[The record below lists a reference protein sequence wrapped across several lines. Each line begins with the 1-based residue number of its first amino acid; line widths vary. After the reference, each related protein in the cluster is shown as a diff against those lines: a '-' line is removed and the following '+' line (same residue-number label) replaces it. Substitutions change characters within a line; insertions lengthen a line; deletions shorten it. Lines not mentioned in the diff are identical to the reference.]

1 MPCKTF
7 NLCQAKYFTFA
18 FLLLTFAFIA
28 YTDIMNKRFLFTIVS
43 LLVIVAIAG
52 GAIFLAK
59 GYRYQPETGTFS
71 GTGIISVS
79 SIPDQAS
86 VYLDGH
92 LTTATDDN
100 ISSLPPRRYKVR
112 IVKEGYIPWEK
123 DIEVRQGLVS
133 EIKATLFRS
142 IPTIY
147 PITYSGVDLALLSP
161 DNLKLMY
168 IIPNGLEGGAL
179 AEKKSG
185 IWVWVMDSQGGL
197 GLGGGEVQRQVVQSN
212 GTDYSK
218 AVFRWSPDSSQIFVD
233 LPERKLLLD
242 INRLNDSLRDITAN
256 YQATLKSWDEIET
269 KNKLTKLE
277 QIKDLNLRKT
287 ASKSAL
293 LKWSPDETKVLYTD
307 SEGSFKLN
315 DLSTKKNYD
324 LPKASDYAFSPDSKH
339 LVMVEYDKQK
349 SEKGKYEKETGNST
363 ELILIKDRFT
373 QTRLSIIEIDGTNK
387 AEIYYGLVE
396 PSLVVPWP
404 DGSRLV
410 VISSLPTQT
419 ASEPNLYGIN
429 LK

>member
-1 MPCKTF
+1 M
-7 NLCQAKYFTFA
+7 
-18 FLLLTFAFIA
+18 
-28 YTDIMNKRFLFTIVS
+28 
-43 LLVIVAIAG
+43 
-52 GAIFLAK
+52 AK
-59 GYRYQPETGTFS
+59 GYRYQPDTGTFS

-100 ISSLPPRRYKVR
+100 ITSLPPKTYKVR

-123 DIEVRQGLVS
+123 DIEVTQGLVS

-147 PITYSGVDLALLSP
+147 PITYSGVDLAVLSP

-168 IIPNGLEGGAL
+168 IIPNGLEGGAV

-185 IWVWVMDSQGGL
+185 IWVWVMDNPGGI
-197 GLGGGEVQRQVVQSN
+197 GLGGGEVQRQLVQSN
-212 GTDYSK
+212 GVDYSK
-218 AVFRWSPDSSQIFVD
+218 ASYRWSPDSTQIFVD

-242 INRLNDSLRDITAN
+242 INRLNDIPRDITAN
-256 YQATLKSWDEIET
+256 YQATLKSWDETEN

-277 QIKDLNLRKT
+277 QITDLTLRKT
-287 ASKSAL
+287 ASNSAL
-293 LKWSPDETKVLYTD
+293 LKWSPDETKVLYISSD
-307 SEGSFKLN
+307 GNYKLN
-315 DLSTKKNYD
+315 DLSFKRNFD
-324 LPKASDYAFSPDSKH
+324 LPKASSYEFLPDSKH
-339 LVMVEYDKQK
+339 LVMLEVAEASPKPNP
-349 SEKGKYEKETGNST
+349 SGSPVPST
-363 ELILIKDRFT
+363 IKDQFT
-373 QTRLSIIEIDGTNK
+373 PVRISIIEIDGTNK
-387 AEIYYGLVE
+387 AEIYFGSIAPE
-396 PSLVVPWP
+396 IVVPWP

>member
-1 MPCKTF
+1 
-7 NLCQAKYFTFA
+7 
-18 FLLLTFAFIA
+18 
-28 YTDIMNKRFLFTIVS
+28 MNKRFLFTIVS
-43 LLVIVAIAG
+43 LLVIVGIAG

-59 GYRYQPETGTFS
+59 GYRYQPDTGTFS

-100 ISSLPPRRYKVR
+100 IASLPPKTYKVR
-112 IVKEGYIPWEK
+112 IVKEGYIAWEK
-123 DIEVRQGLVS
+123 DIEVTEGWVS

-147 PITYSGVDLALLSP
+147 PITYSGVDLAKLSP

-168 IIPNGLEGGAL
+168 IIPNGLEGGAV

-185 IWVWVMDSQGGL
+185 IWVWVMDSKGGI
-197 GLGGGEVQRQVVQSN
+197 GLGGGEVQRQLVQA
-212 GTDYSK
+212 GGLDYSK
-218 AVFRWSPDSSQIFVD
+218 AKYRWSPDSTQIFVD
-233 LPERKLLLD
+233 LPDRKLLLD
-242 INRLNDSLRDITAN
+242 INRLNDVPKDITAN
-256 YQATLKSWDEIET
+256 YQATLKSWDETET
-269 KNKLTKLE
+269 QNKFTKLE
-277 QIKDLNLRKT
+277 QITDMNLRRT
-287 ASKSAL
+287 ASDSAL
-293 LKWSPDETKVLYTD
+293 LKWSADETKVLYSD
-307 SEGSFKLN
+307 PEGNFKLN
-315 DLSTKKNYD
+315 DLSLKKNYN
-324 LPKASDYAFSPDSKH
+324 LPKASSYTFLPDSKH
-339 LVMVEYDKQK
+339 LVMVEKEGSRVKGQES
-349 SEKGKYEKETGNST
+349 SEKTAETKT
-363 ELILIKDRFT
+363 IKDQFA
-373 QTRLSIIEIDGTNK
+373 QTRISIIEIDGTNR

-396 PSLVVPWP
+396 PTIVVPWP

>member
-1 MPCKTF
+1 
-7 NLCQAKYFTFA
+7 
-18 FLLLTFAFIA
+18 
-28 YTDIMNKRFLFTIVS
+28 MNKRFLFTVLS
-43 LLVIVAIAG
+43 LIVIVVIAG

-59 GYRYQPETGTFS
+59 GYRYQPDTGTFS

-100 ISSLPPRRYKVR
+100 ITSLPPKTYKVR

-123 DIEVRQGLVS
+123 DIEVTQGLVS

-147 PITYSGVDLALLSP
+147 PITYSGVDLAVLSP

-168 IIPNGLEGGAL
+168 IIPNGLEGGAV

-185 IWVWVMDSQGGL
+185 IWVWVMDNPGGI
-197 GLGGGEVQRQVVQSN
+197 GLGGGEVQRQLVQSN
-212 GTDYSK
+212 GVDYSK
-218 AVFRWSPDSSQIFVD
+218 ASYRWSPDSTQIFVD

-242 INRLNDSLRDITAN
+242 INRLNDIPRDITAN
-256 YQATLKSWDEIET
+256 YQATLKSWDETEN

-277 QIKDLNLRKT
+277 QITDLTLRKT
-287 ASKSAL
+287 ASNSAL
-293 LKWSPDETKVLYTD
+293 LKWSPDETKVLYKSSD
-307 SEGSFKLN
+307 GNYKLN
-315 DLSTKKNYD
+315 DLSFKRNFD
-324 LPKASDYAFSPDSKH
+324 LPKASSYEFLPDSKH
-339 LVMVEYDKQK
+339 LVMLEVAEASPKPNP
-349 SEKGKYEKETGNST
+349 SGSPVPST
-363 ELILIKDRFT
+363 IKDQFT
-373 QTRLSIIEIDGTNK
+373 PVRISIIEIDGTNK
-387 AEIYYGLVE
+387 AEIYFGSIAPE
-396 PSLVVPWP
+396 IVVPWP